1 MPSYTACDYTSN
13 MGGYGMSRIVFTL
26 VLLVTIAALACNG
39 CISTPRPTT
48 PPPSSPEL
56 TSPSAQSESD
66 IVVIECPT
74 EARIGEYV
82 AVKIELP
89 SDTPIPETL
98 EQEDYLL
105 RIRDEFPPGEHDPG
119 VSIVY
124 DLGYAIPDENLVLS
138 WYVQI
143 PTETAWYDSFRPGN
157 YKLEVTQ
164 EGGSTKPAPV
174 HPSSPPGY
182 QEGTRLHA
190 GNLIERNIIIKD

>member
-1 MPSYTACDYTSN
+1 MIITA
-13 MGGYGMSRIVFTL
+13 
-26 VLLVTIAALACNG
+26 LLLAS
-39 CISTPRPTT
+39 CINVVPPPASEEETT
-48 PPPSSPEL
+48 PTPSSQEL

-74 EARIGEYV
+74 EARIGEYI
-82 AVKIELP
+82 AVKIQLP

-105 RIRDEFPPGEHDPG
+105 RIRDEFPPGEHDPR
-119 VSIVY
+119 VSTVY
-124 DLGYAIPDENLVLS
+124 DLGYAIPDENLILS

-143 PTETAWYDSFRPGN
+143 PTETTWYDSPFHPGN

-164 EGGSTKPAPV
+164 EGSCTTPAPV
-174 HPSSPPGY
+174 HPRSPWALGY

-190 GNLIERNIIIKD
+190 GNLIERNIVVKD